1 MGDNKERKV
10 CIYIMRCV
18 IRNIHN
24 VDGITESVI
33 HGLDTDLHLE
43 KAIILDMDNNG
54 SEDDKIEYKPLS
66 LAMQHNS
73 LELEKCDAAVSRH
86 VLDGMLPYKS
96 MAMHLMMRESHYDIY
111 SYHYLEEVYYK
122 HVRYWNDLLDTERID
137 FVLFLVTPHH
147 IGEYVLYALAKVKK
161 IRVAIFTPITPVG
174 HFVMGTSIENLGY
187 PVEEV
192 YKSGN
197 LQGELNE
204 DFAAFANRVIAS
216 STFSAKEKIEIKT
229 ATKNTVFS
237 FSSYPLLIRRMLKVA
252 VVKFA
257 GRYKEHRDFYLKE
270 QKRLAA
276 LTFQSLKYEKEM
288 DHIKDYQKLS
298 KAPDWS
304 DKYIYFALQQ
314 TPEETTMPRA
324 GEYKNQIL
332 SIRTLAKAA
341 NKNGLKVYVK
351 EHWVQG
357 HRDPGFY
364 QEINN
369 IEGVMLVDLE
379 VNAGDLIDHAQAV
392 STQTGTCIIEAM
404 LKGKH
409 CLFFGEGQPFK
420 GAPGAVRIDDE
431 IQADNVI
438 QDILC
443 GKNTFSRE
451 EALRYMKAL
460 ELGCVRGYVDS
471 LAEVTT
477 QYDRDESARKIVE
490 FIKTLF

>member
-1 MGDNKERKV
+1 
-10 CIYIMRCV
+10 MRCI

-24 VDGITESVI
+24 VDGITERVI
-33 HGLDTDLHLE
+33 RGLDTELHLE
-43 KAIILDMDNNG
+43 KAIILDIDKSG
-54 SEDDKIEYKPLS
+54 REGGKIEYKPLR

-73 LELEKCDAAVSRH
+73 LELEACDAAVSRH
-86 VLDGMLPYKS
+86 ILDGMLPYKS
-96 MAMHLMMRESHYDIY
+96 MALHLMMRESHYDIY

-122 HVRYWNDLLDTERID
+122 HVRYWNHLLDTEGID

-147 IGEYVLYALAKVKK
+147 IGEYVLYALAEIKK
-161 IRVAIFTPITPVG
+161 IQTAIFTPITPVG

-187 PVEEV
+187 PVEEL
-192 YKSGN
+192 YKSGD
-197 LQGELNE
+197 LRGELKE
-204 DFAAFANRVIAS
+204 DFAAFVSRALESDI
-216 STFSAKEKIEIKT
+216 FSAKEKVEITT

-237 FSSYPLLIRRMLKVA
+237 FSSYSLLIRRILKIA

-276 LTFQSLKYEKEM
+276 LTVQSLRYEKKM
-288 DHIKDYQKLS
+288 DHIKEYQKLS

-304 DKYIYFALQQ
+304 DRYIYFALQQ

-369 IEGVMLVDLE
+369 IEGVMLVNLE
-379 VNAGDLIDHAQAV
+379 ISAGALIDHAQAV

-431 IQADNVI
+431 IQADHVI

-443 GKNTFSRE
+443 GKSTFSRE
-451 EALRYMKAL
+451 DALRYMKAL
-460 ELGCVRGYVDS
+460 DRGSICGYVDS
-471 LAEVTT
+471 LAEVTA
-477 QYDRDESARKIVE
+477 QYDRDESAGKIVE
-490 FIKTLF
+490 FTKTLFMENTSERR